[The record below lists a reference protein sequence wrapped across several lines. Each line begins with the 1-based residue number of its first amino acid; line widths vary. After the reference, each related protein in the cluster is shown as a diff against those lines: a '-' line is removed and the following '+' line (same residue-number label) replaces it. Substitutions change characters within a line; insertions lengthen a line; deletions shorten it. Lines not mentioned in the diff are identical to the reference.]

1 MKKLIMR
8 MYGVACILFFFLF
21 LYGLS
26 NLRISVDRTDALN
39 DYTEISNYSVSEV
52 NDQNAPLGVKMVIRY
67 RLKEIKEDYNT
78 LIFLTRHQ
86 NVKVSVGT
94 QVIYE
99 LKGDGHRFCPKSPG
113 VVYNDIVLKEEYSQR
128 EMVIEL
134 EPLYEEIKSTPSLKM
149 GAKNRIITDILY
161 ENLPV
166 IILCGFVI
174 LIGIGQLCV
183 AVMNRK
189 REGFEFQPALCHA
202 ISIILV
208 GNWKLFESDL
218 FALFG
223 VANPFFAM
231 LSYLI
236 FLMLPIMMNK
246 AIRDQMG
253 AEKTTPWIFADGLA
267 LGVIILQCSLQLCGI
282 MDLWRGIWIGRA
294 SVMISF
300 LCVALAI
307 HREVYENG
315 WTKNTITGLVV
326 TIFAFIW
333 VLSDVLTY
341 YLAGSVTDAPF
352 SVLLFVIFLVIM
364 IVNRIQISKKG
375 MEEGMQAVQYQKL
388 AFHDALTGFYN
399 RAAFIDYIAGPEFV
413 PDRCVMLAFDLN
425 NLKKCN
431 DELGHDKGDLYIK
444 EASSILMD
452 CFGEGGRCYRLG
464 GDEFS
469 AILNRPDIND
479 CEKRIQLMN
488 ERVDLF
494 NRESQDI
501 RMGIAYGYAVYDPVE
516 DEDIHATIRR
526 ADKMMYEVKF
536 AMKQK
541 AAETG
546 V

>member
-8 MYGVACILFFFLF
+8 MYGIACILFFFLF

-26 NLRISVDRTDALN
+26 NLRISIDRTDVLN
-39 DYTEISNYSVSEV
+39 DYAEISNYSVSEV
-52 NDQNAPLGVKMVIRY
+52 NDQNAPLGVKTVIRY

-78 LIFLTRHQ
+78 LFFLSRHQ
-86 NVKVSVGT
+86 NVRVYVGT
-94 QVIYE
+94 QLIYE
-99 LKGDGHRFCPKSPG
+99 LKGDSHRFCPKSPG
-113 VVYNDIVLKEEYSQR
+113 VVYNDIVLKEEYSHR
-128 EMVIEL
+128 EMTIEL
-134 EPLYEEIKSTPSLKM
+134 EPHYAEVSSMPSLKL
-149 GAKNRIITDILY
+149 GAKQRIVTDIIY
-161 ENLPV
+161 ENIPV
-166 IILCGFVI
+166 IFLCGFVI
-174 LIGIGQLCV
+174 LIGFGQLCV
-183 AVMNRK
+183 AMMSRN
-189 REGFEFQPALCHA
+189 REGFAFKPALCHA
-202 ISIILV
+202 VSIILV
-208 GNWKLFESDL
+208 GVWKLFESNL

-223 VANPFFAM
+223 EHCPFFVI
-231 LSYLI
+231 LTYLI
-236 FLMLPIMMNK
+236 FLSLPIMMNK

-253 AEKTTPWIFADGLA
+253 VEKTAPWIFADGIA
-267 LGVIILQCSLQLCGI
+267 LLVIVMQVVLQLFGI
-282 MDLWRGIWIGRA
+282 MDLWSGIWIGRA
-294 SVMISF
+294 SIMISF
-300 LCVALAI
+300 LCVALVI

-315 WTKNTITGLVV
+315 WTKNNITGLVV

-333 VLSDVLTY
+333 ALSDVLTY
-341 YLAGSVTDAPF
+341 YLAGGVTEAPF
-352 SVLLFVIFLVIM
+352 TVLLFVIFLVIM
-364 IVNRIQISKKG
+364 IVNHIQISKKG

-399 RAAFIDYIAGPEFV
+399 RAAFMDYIAGTEFV
-413 PDRCVMLAFDLN
+413 PDRSVMLAFDLN

-444 EASSILMD
+444 EASKILMD
-452 CFGEGGRCYRLG
+452 CFGEEGRCYRLG

-469 AILNRPDIND
+469 AILNKPDIND

-488 ERVDLF
+488 ERVDMF
-494 NRESQDI
+494 NRESRDI
-501 RMGIAYGYAVYDPVE
+501 HMGIACGYAVYDPKE